1 VVVEVEETIP
11 SREADGIKGTFMT
24 QSLAPTVVP
33 MNDLARGIDRDREEF
48 SRVFNEVLA
57 SGWVI
62 MGPKHASLEQELAKY
77 LGVAS
82 AVGVAS
88 GTDALEISIKAVMP
102 EGRNVVI
109 TAANA
114 GGYTTTAARRAGF
127 DVRYADVD
135 ANSMCLNVATVE
147 QHLSP
152 EAGVVVVTHLYGNLT
167 DISELVAAC
176 HAQGVK
182 VVEDC
187 AQAIGARLNGV
198 AAGSIGDIAATSF
211 YPTKN
216 LGALGDG
223 GAIFT
228 NSEES
233 AIRVRELRQYGW
245 SSKYRVARAGGTNS
259 RLDELQAGFLGVR
272 LPLLDALNERRRS
285 IVASYV
291 AAAHGGPLEVLPAVG
306 THHVAHLAVALT
318 KRREEVRAALAQRGV
333 QTDVHFP
340 VPDHLQPGFAAAT
353 QSLPVTER
361 LAEEVLSLPC
371 FPEMTDDEVDAVCAA
386 ITALA

>member
-1 VVVEVEETIP
+1 
-11 SREADGIKGTFMT
+11 MT

-33 MNDLARGIDRDREEF
+33 MNDLSRGITRDREAF
-48 SRVFNEVLA
+48 ARVFDEVLA
-57 SGWVI
+57 SGYVI
-62 MGPKHASLEQELAKY
+62 MGPKHAALEQELAKY

-88 GTDALEISIKAVMP
+88 GTDALEISIKAAMP
-102 EGRNVVI
+102 AGRTVVI

-127 DVRYADVD
+127 EVRYADVD
-135 ANSMCLNVATVE
+135 SDSMCLNLETVE
-147 QHLSP
+147 NHLSP
-152 EAGVVVVTHLYGNLT
+152 EVGVVVVTHLYGNLT
-167 DISELVAAC
+167 DITDLVAAC
-176 HAQGVK
+176 HSHGVK

-187 AQAIGARLNGV
+187 AQAIGARLNGA

-228 NSEES
+228 NNDEL
-233 AIRVRELRQYGW
+233 AVRVRELRQYGW

-272 LPLLDALNERRRS
+272 LPLLDALNERRRA
-285 IVASYV
+285 IVAAYV
-291 AAAHGGPLEVLPAVG
+291 AAAENGPLQVLPAVG

-318 KRREEVRAALAQRGV
+318 DRREEVRAALSQRGV
-333 QTDVHFP
+333 QSDVHFP
-340 VPDHLQPGFAAAT
+340 VPDHLQPGFAAAA

-361 LAEEVLSLPC
+361 LADEVLSLPC
-371 FPEMTDDEVDAVCAA
+371 FPEMSDDEVDAVCSA

>member
-1 VVVEVEETIP
+1 M
-11 SREADGIKGTFMT
+11 AH
-24 QSLAPTVVP
+24 SLAPTVIP
-33 MNDLARGIDRDREEF
+33 MNDLSRGISRDQGEF
-48 SRVFNEVLA
+48 TRVFDEVLA
-57 SGWVI
+57 SGYVI
-62 MGPKHASLEQELAKY
+62 MGPKHTALEQDLAKY
-77 LGVAS
+77 LGVAH
-82 AVGVAS
+82 AAGVAS
-88 GTDALEISIKAVMP
+88 GTDALELAIKAVMP

-114 GGYTTTAARRAGF
+114 GGYTTTAARRAGYS
-127 DVRYADVD
+127 VRYSDVD
-135 ANSMCLNVATVE
+135 ATSMCLSAATVGE
-147 QHLSP
+147 HLSTDV
-152 EAGVVVVTHLYGNLT
+152 GVVVITHLYGNLT
-167 DISELVAAC
+167 DFSELVALC
-176 HAQGVK
+176 HSFGVK

-216 LGALGDG
+216 LGAIGDG

-228 NSEES
+228 NSDAS
-233 AIRVRELRQYGW
+233 AALVKELRQYGW

-272 LPLLDALNERRRS
+272 LPLLDSLNERRRS

-291 AAAHGGPLEVLPAVG
+291 VSAEGGPLQVLPAVG
-306 THHVAHLAVALT
+306 AHHVAHLAVART
-318 KRREEVRAALAQRGV
+318 DRREEFRAALSERGV

-340 VPDHLQPGFAAAT
+340 VPDHLQPGFAAPA

-361 LAEEVLSLPC
+361 LAGEVLSLPC
-371 FPEMTDDEVDAVCAA
+371 FPEMTDDEVNAVCSA
-386 ITALA
+386 IAALA

>member
-1 VVVEVEETIP
+1 
-11 SREADGIKGTFMT
+11 MT

-33 MNDLARGIDRDREEF
+33 MNDLSRGIVRDREEF
-48 SRVFNEVLA
+48 GRVFDSVLA
-57 SGWVI
+57 SGYVI
-62 MGPKHASLEQELAKY
+62 MGPQHAALERELAKY
-77 LGVAS
+77 LGVVS
-82 AVGVAS
+82 AAGVAS
-88 GTDALEISIKAVMP
+88 GTDALEISIKAAMP
-102 EGRNVVI
+102 AGRNVVI

-127 DVRYADVD
+127 DVRFADVD
-135 ANSMCLNVATVE
+135 ANSMCLTLETVE
-147 QHLSP
+147 QHLSS
-152 EAGVVVVTHLYGNLT
+152 EIGVVVVTHLYGNLT
-167 DISELVAAC
+167 DITELVAAC
-176 HAQGVK
+176 HAKGVK

-228 NSEES
+228 NSEEL
-233 AIRVRELRQYGW
+233 ATRVRELRQYGW

-259 RLDELQAGFLGVR
+259 RLDELQAAFLGVR
-272 LPLLDALNERRRS
+272 LPLLDELNERRRS
-285 IVASYV
+285 IVAAYV
-291 AAAHGGPLEVLPAVG
+291 AAAEGGPLQVLPAVG

-318 KRREEVRAALAQRGV
+318 DRREEMRAALAESGV

-340 VPDHLQPGFAAAT
+340 VPDHMQPGFAAAA

-371 FPEMTDDEVDAVCAA
+371 FPEMTNDEVDAVCAA
-386 ITALA
+386 IKALA